1 MIRIVLAEDQTI
13 VRRGIA
19 TMLGMTG
26 DIEVAGEAADGEE
39 AVRVITAVRPDVALL
54 DARMPK
60 LSGPDALIRLRE
72 HGVAPPALILTT
84 FDEDP
89 VFLQAIQ
96 AGAKGFLLKDVSIE
110 RLADAIRALAD
121 GKTLLRPAITERVV
135 KVVQAQG
142 LAFQTA
148 EKPDRLTPREQDVL
162 RLIAAG
168 YSNREVGEALKM
180 AEGTV
185 KNNIS
190 SILDK
195 LGARDRTRAVLRG
208 IELGY
213 V

>member
-19 TMLGMTG
+19 TMLEMTG
-26 DIEVAGEAADGEE
+26 DITVAGEAADGEE
-39 AVRVITAVRPDVALL
+39 AVRVVETIRPDVVVL

-72 HGVAPPALILTT
+72 RGFAPPALILTT

-89 VFLQAIQ
+89 VFLRSIQ

-110 RLADAIRALAD
+110 ILAEAIRALAA

-135 KVVQAQG
+135 KAVQAQPSQFE
-142 LAFQTA
+142 AA

-168 YSNREVGEALKM
+168 YSNREVGETLKM

-190 SILDK
+190 SILNK
-195 LGARDRTRAVLRG
+195 LGARDRTRAVIRG

-213 V
+213 I